1 MTKAK
6 QIEVEF
12 RAQLSEPEY
21 TRIKKILDQKGKL
34 LSEQDQASYYFYD
47 SGKAFKMVHDKDKGS
62 VRIAHKLKTIR
73 ESTDFEELEIVM
85 DPKHIE
91 TAVPMFKS
99 LLDIDRVIYD
109 EQKRFN
115 YDYKG
120 LEIALKWSEGWGHH
134 IELEKVVIDQKDVPE
149 AEKSI
154 RSVAKELGVK
164 LMNIDDIKRLEKSI
178 LAKLESGEYKVAGYV

>member
-1 MTKAK
+1 MTKSR

-12 RAQLSEPEY
+12 RAQLSETEHA
-21 TRIKKILDQKGKL
+21 RIKKHLEEQGKL

-62 VRIAHKLKTIR
+62 MRIAHKLKTILQGI
-73 ESTDFEELEIVM
+73 DFEELEIVI
-85 DPKHIE
+85 DPKDID

-99 LLDIDRVIYD
+99 LLGINRVIYD

-115 YDYKG
+115 YEYKG

-134 IELEKVVIDQKDVPE
+134 IELEKVVSEQADVAK
-149 AEKSI
+149 AEEEI
-154 RSVAKELGVK
+154 RSVAKELGVE
-164 LMNIDDIKRLEKSI
+164 LMTIADIK
-178 LAKLESGEYKVAGYV
+178 KLEDKILDKLERGDYKVAGYI